1 MKTIRI
7 QFSELGDSY
16 TPIIKYCRKLI
27 KKGELEDSRLEVYR
41 ENEEPGIIVPHIGNL
56 AKLRIQD
63 TFFRPDN
70 KYIEK
75 MAIKAV

>member
-1 MKTIRI
+1 MKTIKI
-7 QFSELGDSY
+7 QFNELGKSY

-27 KKGELEDSRLEVYR
+27 KKGELEDTRLEIYR
-41 ENEEPGIIVPHIGNL
+41 ENEESDVIVPHIGNL

-63 TFFRPDN
+63 TFFRPDD

-75 MAIKAV
+75 TVIKAV